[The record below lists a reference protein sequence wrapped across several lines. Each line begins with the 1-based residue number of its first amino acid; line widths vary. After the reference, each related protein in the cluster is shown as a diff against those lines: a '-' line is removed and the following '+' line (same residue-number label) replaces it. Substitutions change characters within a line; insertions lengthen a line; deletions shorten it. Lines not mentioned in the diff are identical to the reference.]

1 MTSQNYNADDVRRLI
16 LDVSFRAGVGHIGSS
31 LSIVDILHVLY
42 ASVINRDVAD
52 ERERDRFILSKGHAA
67 LALYAVLH
75 LEGKLTREALHGYC
89 QDASLLGVHPDH
101 LIEGVDFSTG
111 ALGHGLGMGAALAA
125 RLRGSPRRVFV
136 LLSDQSGPETFRM
149 DIASSCRLRK

>member
-111 ALGHGLGMGAALAA
+111 ALGHGLGMGVGAALAA

-149 DIASSCRLRK
+149 DIASSFRL